1 MKCSNEKPFVGLVSR
16 QDSNE
21 SPALAGLLC
30 FWGLG
35 RLPRFKPDRFRII
48 SSGLRLGQVQ

>member
-1 MKCSNEKPFVGLVSR
+1 
-16 QDSNE
+16 
-21 SPALAGLLC
+21 LC

-48 SSGLRLGQVQ
+48 SSCLRLGQVQ